1 MSAKFAYVFDNAQA
15 IAEQRMSALETL
27 YDDSSR
33 AALSRTGVTQGWRCL
48 EIGGGGGGIA
58 RWLADQVGET
68 GSVLC
73 TDLDTRYLESSA
85 RANLRIVRHDI
96 VSDPLPDSEFDL
108 IHVRLV
114 LNFLVERSAVLD
126 RLVAALRPGGWLV
139 VEDFDNGTL
148 RADPAINPVEMPLA
162 ATIAVRASWAPN
174 GSDDVFWGRR
184 LYGEFRRRALTQIHA
199 EGRALMWD
207 RLNSGVDLQRVNF
220 DQLGPDLVA
229 QKLITPEQLSADR
242 LRLDTEDYVQPSPI
256 MWCVAGRKGTVSN
269 DR

>member
-15 IAEQRMSALETL
+15 IAAQRMSALEAM
-27 YDDSSR
+27 YDGPSR
-33 AALSRTGVTQGWRCL
+33 AALARIGLERGWRCL

-73 TDLDTRYLESSA
+73 TDLDTRYLDSSA
-85 RANLRIVRHDI
+85 RANLRIARHDI
-96 VSDPLPDSEFDL
+96 VSDPLPESEFDL

-162 ATIAVRASWAPN
+162 ATIAVRAFMARN

-184 LYGEFRRRALTQIHA
+184 LYGEFRRRALTQVHA

-207 RLNSGVDLQRVNF
+207 RLNPGVALQRVNF
-220 DQLGPDLVA
+220 DQLGPQLVA

-242 LRLDTEDYVQPSPI
+242 LRLAAEDYVQPSPI
-256 MWCVAGRKGTVSN
+256 MWSVAGQKATVSN
-269 DR
+269 GR

>member
-126 RLVAALRPGGWLV
+126 RLV
-139 VEDFDNGTL
+139 
-148 RADPAINPVEMPLA
+148 
-162 ATIAVRASWAPN
+162 
-174 GSDDVFWGRR
+174 
-184 LYGEFRRRALTQIHA
+184 
-199 EGRALMWD
+199 
-207 RLNSGVDLQRVNF
+207 
-220 DQLGPDLVA
+220 
-229 QKLITPEQLSADR
+229 
-242 LRLDTEDYVQPSPI
+242 
-256 MWCVAGRKGTVSN
+256 
-269 DR
+269 